1 MDYGYGILTLLPA
14 VLVIVTAVKTKRTTE
29 ALLIGV
35 IVSYLIICI
44 SNGEN
49 FVTTITNSFFS
60 VVTDYDTMWLVIVC
74 GLFGSLIALIDK
86 AKGTHAIARFLG
98 KICKTEKA
106 TLLVA
111 WILGIIIFI
120 DDYMNILTVS
130 ACTKKLSDERK
141 SPREALAYII
151 DSTGAPVC
159 VLLPFSTWAIFF
171 SGVFYEQESVRNLGY
186 GSAIETYIHTIPYM
200 FYAIAAVVIVPLFI
214 FGIVP
219 KIGAMKKA
227 YDRTRLTGRV
237 YSELSERLNQKA
249 EDSIEAIDFK
259 ANIWDFV
266 LPIATMIV
274 VQLVMGDM
282 FIALIASI
290 LVCGI
295 LYIPR
300 KKMGGGQFCD
310 LWIQG
315 FADLV
320 PSLAIIIA
328 ALFMRQASEDL
339 MLSEYVIGIIEPLV
353 SAKLFPMIAFIAVSC
368 LGFITGS
375 NWGIPAVCAPIIIP
389 LGAAIDANLLLV
401 MAAIVCGGT
410 FCSHACFYSDATVLT
425 SSVCGIENM
434 DHVYTQLPY
443 AILALVISCVAF
455 LAAGLIM

>member
-14 VLVIVTAVKTKRTTE
+14 ILVIVMAIKTKRTTE

-35 IVSYLIICI
+35 VASYLVICI

-49 FVTTITNSFFS
+49 FITTVTDSFFS
-60 VVTDYDTMWLVIVC
+60 VITDYDTMWLVIVC
-74 GLFGSLIALIDK
+74 GLFGSLIALINK
-86 AKGTHAIARFLG
+86 ARGTHAFARFLG

-106 TLLVA
+106 TLIVA

-130 ACTKKLSDERK
+130 ACTKKLADERK
-141 SPREALAYII
+141 TPREALAYII

-171 SGVFYEQESVRNLGY
+171 SGVFYEQESVRSLGY
-186 GSAIETYIHTIPYM
+186 GSAIQTYIHTIPYM
-200 FYAIAAVVIVPLFI
+200 FYALMAVLIVPLFI
-214 FGIVP
+214 YGIVP
-219 KIGAMKKA
+219 KLGAMKKA
-227 YDRTRLTGRV
+227 YERTKLTGRV
-237 YSELSERLNQKA
+237 YSETSERFNQK
-249 EDSIEAIDFK
+249 EDILERADFK
-259 ANIWDFV
+259 ANIWDFI
-266 LPIATMIV
+266 LPIAVMII
-274 VQLVMGDM
+274 VQFVADDM
-282 FIALIASI
+282 FIALIAAI
-290 LVCGI
+290 LVCGV

-300 KKMGGGQFCD
+300 KKISGGTFCD
-310 LWIQG
+310 LWIRG

-328 ALFMRQASEDL
+328 ALFMRQASADL
-339 MLSEYVIGIIEPLV
+339 MLPEYIIAIIEPFV
-353 SAKLFPMIAFIAVSC
+353 SANFFPMIAFIVVSG

-389 LGAAIDANLLLV
+389 LGSAVGANLLLV

-434 DHVYTQLPY
+434 EHVNTQLPY
-443 AILALVISCVAF
+443 AILAMVISCVAF
-455 LAAGLIM
+455 LIAGLVM

>member
-14 VLVIVTAVKTKRTTE
+14 ILVIVTAVKTKRTTE

-44 SNGEN
+44 SGGEN
-49 FVTTITNSFFS
+49 FITTVTDSFFS
-60 VVTDYDTMWLVIVC
+60 VVTDYDTMWLVVVC
-74 GLFGSLIALIDK
+74 GLFGSLIALINK
-86 AKGTHAIARFLG
+86 ARGTHAFARFLG
-98 KICKTEKA
+98 KICKTEKS
-106 TLLVA
+106 TLFVA

-130 ACTKKLSDERK
+130 ACTKKLADKRK
-141 SPREALAYII
+141 APREALAYII

-171 SGVFYEQESVRNLGY
+171 SGVFYEQESIQALGY
-186 GSAIETYIHTIPYM
+186 GSAIQTYIHTIPYM
-200 FYAIAAVVIVPLFI
+200 FYAIAAVLIVPLFI
-214 FGIVP
+214 FGVVP
-219 KIGAMKKA
+219 KLGAMKKA
-227 YDRTRLTGRV
+227 YERTRLTGRV
-237 YSELSERLNQKA
+237 YSEASERFNQK
-249 EDSIEAIDFK
+249 EEETSESIDSG
-259 ANIWDFV
+259 ANIWDFI
-266 LPIATMIV
+266 LPIVVMIV
-274 VQLVMGDM
+274 VQFVADDM

-300 KKMGGGQFCD
+300 KKMSGGQFCD

-315 FADLV
+315 FADLM

-353 SAKLFPMIAFIAVSC
+353 SARLFPMIAFITVAG

-389 LGAAIDANLLLV
+389 LGAAVGANLLLV

-434 DHVYTQLPY
+434 EHVYTQIPY
-443 AILALVISCVAF
+443 AVLALVISCAAF
-455 LAAGLIM
+455 LIAGLVM

>member
-1 MDYGYGILTLLPA
+1 MIMNYGILTLLPA
-14 VLVIVTAVKTKRTTE
+14 LLVILTAIKTKRTTE
-29 ALLIGV
+29 ALLVGV
-35 IVSYLIICI
+35 IVSYIIICI

-49 FVTTITNSFFS
+49 FITTITDAFFS
-60 VVTDYDTMWLVIVC
+60 VVTDYDTMWLIIVC
-74 GLFGSLIALIDK
+74 GLFGSLIALINK
-86 AKGTHAIARFLG
+86 AKGTHAIARLLG

-106 TLLVA
+106 TLFVA

-171 SGVFYEQESVRNLGY
+171 SGVFYEQESIRNLGY
-186 GSAIETYIHTIPYM
+186 GSAIQTYVHTIPYM
-200 FYAIAAVVIVPLFI
+200 FYAIAAVFIVPLFI
-214 FGIVP
+214 FGAIP

-227 YDRTRLTGRV
+227 YERTRITGRV
-237 YSELSERLNQKA
+237 YSEASERFNQKP
-249 EDSIEAIDFK
+249 ETENGELDPN

-266 LPIATMIV
+266 LPIAVMIV
-274 VQLVMGDM
+274 VQLVMDDM
-282 FIALIASI
+282 FIALIGSI

-300 KKMGGGQFCD
+300 KKMSGGQFCD

-339 MLSEYVIGIIEPLV
+339 MLSEYVIGMIEPLV
-353 SAKLFPMIAFIAVSC
+353 SAKLFPMIAFIAVSG

-443 AILALVISCVAF
+443 AVLAFAISCVAF
-455 LAAGLIM
+455 LAAGLLM

>member
-1 MDYGYGILTLLPA
+1 MVPA
-14 VLVIVTAVKTKRTTE
+14 LLVIITAVKTKRTTE
-29 ALLIGV
+29 SLLIGV
-35 IVSYLIICI
+35 VTSYLIICF
-44 SNGEN
+44 SDGEN
-49 FVTTITNSFFS
+49 FVSKVTESFFS
-60 VVTDYDTMWLVIVC
+60 IVTDYDTMWLVIVC
-74 GLFGSLIALIDK
+74 GLFGSLIALINK
-86 AKGTHAIARFLG
+86 SNGTYAIARFLG

-130 ACTKKLSDERK
+130 ACTKQLSDERK

-171 SGVFYEQESVRNLGY
+171 SGVFYEQESIRELGY
-186 GSAIETYIHTIPYM
+186 GSAIQTYIHTIPYM
-200 FYAIAAVVIVPLFI
+200 FYAIVAVLIVPLFI
-214 FGIVP
+214 LGIIP
-219 KIGAMKKA
+219 KLDKMKDA
-227 YDRTRLTGRV
+227 YERTKTTGKV
-237 YSELSERLNQKA
+237 YSEASEKFNLKSEKA
-249 EDSIEAIDFK
+249 IGEIDQN
-259 ANIWDFV
+259 ANIFDFI
-266 LPIATMIV
+266 LPIAVMII
-274 VQLVMGDM
+274 VQLITDDM
-282 FIALIASI
+282 FIALVASI
-290 LVCGI
+290 LACGI
-295 LYIPR
+295 FYISR
-300 KKMGGGQFCD
+300 KKMRGGEFCD
-310 LWIQG
+310 IWIQG

-339 MLSEYVIGIIEPLV
+339 MLSEYVIGIIEPMA

-368 LGFITGS
+368 LGFVTGS

-410 FCSHACFYSDATVLT
+410 FCSHTCFYSDATVLT

-443 AILALVISCVAF
+443 AILSLIISCIAF
-455 LAAGLIM
+455 LVAGLIMC

>member
-74 GLFGSLIALIDK
+74 GLFGSLIALINK

>member
-1 MDYGYGILTLLPA
+1 MNYGILTLLPA
-14 VLVIVTAVKTKRTTE
+14 LLVIFTAIKSKRTIE

-35 IVSYLIICI
+35 AASYLIICI

-49 FVTTITNSFFS
+49 FVTTVTDAFFS

-74 GLFGSLIALIDK
+74 GLFGSLIALINK
-86 AKGTHAIARFLG
+86 AKGTHAIAKFLG

-106 TLLVA
+106 TLFVA
-111 WILGIIIFI
+111 WILGMIIFI

-171 SGVFYEQESVRNLGY
+171 SGVFYEQESIRNLGY
-186 GSAIETYIHTIPYM
+186 GSAIQTYIHTIPYM
-200 FYAIAAVVIVPLFI
+200 FYAIVAVVIVPLFI
-214 FGIVP
+214 LGIIP

-227 YDRTRLTGRV
+227 YERTRLTGKV
-237 YSELSERLNQKA
+237 YSEASERFNQKA
-249 EDSIEAIDFK
+249 EGAIDK
-259 ANIWDFV
+259 VDPNANIWDFV
-266 LPIATMIV
+266 LPIAVMIV
-274 VQLVMGDM
+274 VQLTMDDM

-290 LVCGI
+290 IVCAI

-300 KKMGGGQFCD
+300 KRMSGGQFCD

-339 MLSEYVIGIIEPLV
+339 MLSEYVIGMIEPLV
-353 SAKLFPMIAFIAVSC
+353 SAKLFPMIAFIAVSG

-443 AILALVISCVAF
+443 AILALIISCAAF
-455 LAAGLIM
+455 LAAGLIMC